1 MPRVFYLEPFVG
13 SLAYGYYMP
22 LTLANDCLPGHM
34 CLCMADQGI
43 AVFEDIAKKDGITSI
58 DFSQFAD
65 VEPQA
70 VRCAAG
76 RQRNITDPS
85 SLIAD

>member
-1 MPRVFYLEPFVG
+1 
-13 SLAYGYYMP
+13 
-22 LTLANDCLPGHM
+22 M
-34 CLCMADQGI
+34 CLCKADQGI

-76 RQRNITDPS
+76 RQRNSNLSRGREITDPS
-85 SLIAD
+85 SLNAD

>member
-1 MPRVFYLEPFVG
+1 
-13 SLAYGYYMP
+13 
-22 LTLANDCLPGHM
+22 M
-34 CLCMADQGI
+34 CLCKADQGI

-70 VRCAAG
+70 VSQMRGWPAEE
-76 RQRNITDPS
+76 
-85 SLIAD
+85 